1 MLAKKEKRISRC
13 LCLKILYA
21 NSFSESSF
29 KDLFNNFFNKKNKD
43 FDLTFSKE
51 QIKYASELFELVIVH
66 TDEIDK
72 MIKSKLVNWE
82 ITRLAMMDRII
93 LQMSATEMLYMDS
106 IHPKVSIAEG
116 VEIAKE
122 FSTDDSIS
130 FVNGILDAIYNDNLN
145 NRD

>member
-1 MLAKKEKRISRC
+1 MDKKEKRISRC

-43 FDLTFSKE
+43 FDSNLSQE

-66 TDEIDK
+66 NNEIDE

-82 ITRLAMMDRII
+82 ISRLAMMDRII

-106 IHPKVSIAEG
+106 IPPKVSIAEG

-122 FSTDDSIS
+122 FSTDDSSS

-145 NRD
+145 SKD